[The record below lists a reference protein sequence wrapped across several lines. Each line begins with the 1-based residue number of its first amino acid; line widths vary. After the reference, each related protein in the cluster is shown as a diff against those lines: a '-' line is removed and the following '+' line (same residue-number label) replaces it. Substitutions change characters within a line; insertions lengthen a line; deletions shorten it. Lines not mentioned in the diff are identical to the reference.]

1 MSDDLAEEALA
12 ELLPDRE
19 IRSYPAILSTQADA
33 MAWAREGGP
42 DGALVVADYQASPRG
57 RSGIPWE
64 SRLGE
69 GLGFSVLLR
78 PDLPPEREG
87 WLYTVAV
94 SALAD
99 VTGGEDER
107 AVAGDGG
114 PTRIVWPDE
123 VLRGGHRA
131 GAVGV
136 HVELGPAAVLWA
148 VASFLVEDADPPR
161 APLLAQIVRALDVR
175 RGSSP
180 EDVLDDYRGRCF
192 TLGMRVRARLVPL
205 GPAGPSVVGTAVDLR
220 GDGSLVLE
228 TERGDVAIP
237 PQHLGTL
244 EEAL

>member
-1 MSDDLAEEALA
+1 MSDDLAREALA
-12 ELLPDRE
+12 ELLPGRE
-19 IRSYPAILSTQADA
+19 IRSYPAILSTQSDA
-33 MAWAREGGP
+33 MAWAREGGA

-57 RSGIPWE
+57 RSGVPWE
-64 SRLGE
+64 SRRGE

-99 VTGGEDER
+99 VTGGEDGR
-107 AVAGDGG
+107 AVAGNGG
-114 PTRIVWPDE
+114 PTRISWPDE
-123 VLRGGHRA
+123 VLRGSRRA

-136 HVELGPAAVLWA
+136 HVELGPAAVMWA

-175 RGSSP
+175 RGSPP
-180 EDVLDDYRGRCF
+180 EDVLDDYRDRCF

-205 GPAGPSVVGTAVDLR
+205 GPSGPSVVGTAVDLR

-228 TERGDVAIP
+228 TERGHVAIP

>member
-57 RSGIPWE
+57 RSGVPWE
-64 SRLGE
+64 SRRGQ
-69 GLGFSVLLR
+69 GLGFSVVLR
-78 PDLPPEREG
+78 PELRPEREG

-99 VTGGEDER
+99 VLGSDGEC
-107 AVAGDGG
+107 AVAGNGG
-114 PTRIVWPDE
+114 PTRISWPDE
-123 VLRGGHRA
+123 ILHGNRRA

-148 VASFLVEDADPPR
+148 VVSFLVEDADPPR
-161 APLLAQIVRALDVR
+161 APLLAEIVRGLELRADTA
-175 RGSSP
+175 P
-180 EDVLDDYRGRCF
+180 EEVLDDYRERCL
-192 TLGMRVRARLVPL
+192 TLGMRVRARLIPA
-205 GPAGPSVVGTAVDLR
+205 GPAGPSVVGTAVDVR
-220 GDGSLVLE
+220 WDGSLVLE
-228 TERGDVAIP
+228 TDRGRAAVP
-237 PQHLGTL
+237 PQNLGTL

>member
-1 MSDDLAEEALA
+1 MSDDLTREALA

-57 RSGIPWE
+57 RSGLPWG
-64 SRLGE
+64 SRRGE
-69 GLGFSVLLR
+69 GLGFSVVLR

-87 WLYTVAV
+87 WLYIVAV

-99 VTGGEDER
+99 ALGDEDER
-107 AVAGDGG
+107 AVAGNGG
-114 PTRIVWPDE
+114 PTRISWPDE
-123 VLRGGHRA
+123 VLRGSRRA

-148 VASFLVEDADPPR
+148 VVSFLVEDAEPPR
-161 APLLAQIVRALDVR
+161 APLLAQIVRTLHVR
-175 RGSSP
+175 ADTAA
-180 EDVLDDYRGRCF
+180 EDVLDDLRGRCA
-192 TLGMRVRARLVPL
+192 TLGMRVRARLIPM
-205 GPAGPSVVGTAVDLR
+205 GPAGPSVVGTAVDVR
-220 GDGSLVLE
+220 PDGSLVLE
-228 TERGDVAIP
+228 TDRGRAAVP
-237 PQHLGTL
+237 PQNLGDL